1 MGAQKVVVGN
11 YWGRNFGDDAMLAGL
26 AMEEPGF
33 VRLSVVCQRLPF
45 AGSKVLS
52 MASCEP
58 IRSDALA
65 IWRAIGASE
74 ALIMGGGTHLEFR
87 PERAKLPQYRVLL
100 MWLAVACAVRMRR
113 RKFELRSI
121 GIGPL
126 DGPLPRLIAK
136 SIVRL
141 ASETSVRDAASSA
154 CLTQWGRRH
163 RVVPDLAVRYFKS
176 VIDAS
181 PPATTTPKSDPGYVL
196 AAPAFVSFSPTWW
209 RDAILREMSITG
221 SEGVV
226 LLATCRQAAGDDNDA
241 VAIIRQV
248 LGDELPSSAIRV
260 VQYDGDVD
268 AATALIRS
276 ARSVVAARYHVVL
289 AAKYFNTR
297 VVPDFYH
304 PKVRAAMQMPD
315 SWGLNQGTKSSSE
328 GA

>member
-1 MGAQKVVVGN
+1 M
-11 YWGRNFGDDAMLAGL
+11 
-26 AMEEPGF
+26 
-33 VRLSVVCQRLPF
+33 
-45 AGSKVLS
+45 
-52 MASCEP
+52 
-58 IRSDALA
+58 
-65 IWRAIGASE
+65 
-74 ALIMGGGTHLEFR
+74 
-87 PERAKLPQYRVLL
+87 
-100 MWLAVACAVRMRR
+100 
-113 RKFELRSI
+113 
-121 GIGPL
+121 
-126 DGPLPRLIAK
+126 
-136 SIVRL
+136 
-141 ASETSVRDAASSA
+141 
-154 CLTQWGRRH
+154 
-163 RVVPDLAVRYFKS
+163 
-176 VIDAS
+176 
-181 PPATTTPKSDPGYVL
+181 
-196 AAPAFVSFSPTWW
+196 
-209 RDAILREMSITG
+209 
-221 SEGVV
+221 